1 MSSEIEPGYTSDK
14 VVGKYPAGTDPR
26 MALRDAMAQF
36 LGKTDGSSDMPW
48 WLGPEYRWWHAGPMG
63 LKRGDEI
70 LPPSATGAVPLI
82 ESDPTMVYVT
92 TDREE
97 AIIYSTFQMGRSGRM
112 PQLYE
117 VSFGVE
123 PIFDDTQ
130 PESQTSF
137 RVPAAKVRRIEAP
150 SRRELEGAMLEI
162 MESDEKKTEIEAGD
176 TCLCPAGSCECDT
189 APAQTCNTENP
200 GACEACD

>member
-1 MSSEIEPGYTSDK
+1 VNDHEVVAHSEAQAEAVLGRFK
-14 VVGKYPAGTDPR
+14 AGTDPR
-26 MALRDAMAQF
+26 QAGRAVMQAM
-36 LGKTDGSSDMPW
+36 LGDDMPW
-48 WLGPEYRWWHAGPMG
+48 WLQPGLRWWHAGPMG
-63 LKRGDEI
+63 IKRGEEI
-70 LPPSATGAVPLI
+70 LPPSTTGAVPLI

-97 AIIYSTFQMGRSGRM
+97 AIIYATFQMGRSGRM

-117 VSFGVE
+117 VSFGAE
-123 PIFDDTQ
+123 PIADDTQ

-137 RVPAAKVRRIEAP
+137 RVPSATVRRIEAP
-150 SRRELEGAMLEI
+150 SRAELTGAMMEI
-162 MESDEKKTEIEAGD
+162 MESDEKNQVEAGD
-176 TCLCPAGSCECDT
+176 VCLCPAGSCECDE